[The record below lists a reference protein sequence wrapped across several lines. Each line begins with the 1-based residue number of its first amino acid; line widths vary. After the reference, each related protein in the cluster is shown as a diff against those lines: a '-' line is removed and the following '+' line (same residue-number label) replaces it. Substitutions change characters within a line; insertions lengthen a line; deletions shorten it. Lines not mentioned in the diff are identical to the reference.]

1 MSLIES
7 AVQPLACTV
16 GFHVLPN
23 TRVPHGPIVATCLC
37 CNKTVYYYG
46 LSAYGVGVTPNLML
60 QQFPRVLNA
69 IPTTAALPSGR

>member
-1 MSLIES
+1 MSLVQN

-23 TRVPHGPIVATCLC
+23 TRIPHGPIVSTCLC
-37 CNKTVYYYG
+37 CGKTVYYYG

-69 IPTTAALPSGR
+69 MPTQTALPAGR